1 MTDDAESVPAAP
13 LLIIVRFTTSLPDL
27 TLPITSPQTTTTL
40 ALKRQI
46 RTHLPEAWATNRLRL
61 IHSGKVLPDLSTLSS
76 ALNLPQSPP
85 PSQLPS
91 SSTSSNN
98 GKDKGKAPMR
108 DPPQPEPRRIYIHCA
123 IGDALTPEEL
133 AHEAAQA
140 AQAAQESTPALSSLT
155 SSSQPV
161 STTAAPR
168 GFDRLLSAGFSLQE
182 IAALRSQFL
191 ALQSHTHTPDTM
203 PSAAELRILED
214 RWMDE
219 SAGGAGGGGDGQELG
234 EAGLEDMLLGNIMGF
249 FWPLGAVIWLRREE
263 GVWSKSRQI
272 AVVTGMLINIVF
284 SVLKYTS

>member
-1 MTDDAESVPAAP
+1 MNDPESVQAA
-13 LLIIVRFTTSLPDL
+13 LLLIVRFTTSLPDL
-27 TLPITSPQTTTTL
+27 TLPISSPQTTITL

-46 RTHLPEAWATNRLRL
+46 RAHLPEASATNRLRL
-61 IHSGKVLPDLSTLSS
+61 IHSGKVLPDLSTLTS
-76 ALNLPQSPP
+76 ALNLPHSP

-91 SSTSSNN
+91 SSLSSN
-98 GKDKGKAPMR
+98 GKGKAPMR

-123 IGDALTPEEL
+123 IGDALTSEEL
-133 AHEAAQA
+133 AHE
-140 AQAAQESTPALSSLT
+140 AAQESTPALSSLA
-155 SSSQPV
+155 SSQPV

-272 AVVTGMLINIVF
+272 AVFTGMLINIVF

>member
-1 MTDDAESVPAAP
+1 MTATEPIRAVLS
-13 LLIIVRFTTSLPDL
+13 IIVRFTNSLPDL
-27 TLPITSPQTTTTL
+27 ALPISSPSTTATL

-46 RTHLPEAWATNRLRL
+46 RTHLPEFSANHRLRL
-61 IHSGKVLPDLSTLSS
+61 IYGGKVLSDTSTLSS
-76 ALNLPQSPP
+76 ALSIPPSLPSQPQS
-85 PSQLPS
+85 S
-91 SSTSSNN
+91 SSSSN
-98 GKDKGKAPMR
+98 GKGKAPVR
-108 DPPQPEPRRIYIHCA
+108 DPPQSEQRRIYIHCA

-133 AHEAAQA
+133 AQEASQA
-140 AQAAQESTPALSSLT
+140 AQGNNLAYSSFA
-155 SSSQPV
+155 SSQPV

-168 GFDRLLSAGFSLQE
+168 GFDRLLSAGFSAQE

-219 SAGGAGGGGDGQELG
+219 SVGGAGGGEDGHELG

-272 AVVTGMLINIVF
+272 AVFTGMLINIVF
-284 SVLKYTS
+284 SVLKFTS